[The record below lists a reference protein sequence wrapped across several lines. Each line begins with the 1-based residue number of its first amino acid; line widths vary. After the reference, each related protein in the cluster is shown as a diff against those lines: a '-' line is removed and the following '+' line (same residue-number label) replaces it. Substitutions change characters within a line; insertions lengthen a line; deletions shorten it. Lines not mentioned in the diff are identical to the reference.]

1 MATTNTNTASPSGG
15 SGGGGGFFPPD
26 DDATAAASAIAT
38 PPTSSIASASSRLP
52 HPRSKPLK
60 TGGPKESAFIR
71 YADERVRQMRR
82 RYAKREGGGG
92 GGGGDNDVKGYA
104 GLKEACR
111 DVDALVDVVWV
122 SGTPSLQIAYLLT
135 LADLVNEY
143 MKGFQPVA
151 PAPLFR
157 SLDKLDLAFASL
169 LQGRDVETGDVLPGF
184 EGGRGV
190 NATEKVRINSMV
202 HYARSGVV
210 EVMLRYDPEMDDADE
225 EDEETAEES
234 GVDVDLGEAA
244 GDYGVDDD
252 GDVEGTWDMKTAKV
266 YDRTL
271 VELGDDLTNAP
282 PIGLRVEKPE
292 EACRPQEPELED
304 SDRVME
310 LDD

>member
-1 MATTNTNTASPSGG
+1 MATTNTNSDGD
-15 SGGGGGFFPPD
+15 GGGGFFPPD
-26 DDATAAASAIAT
+26 NTAAAAAASAIAT
-38 PPTSSIASASSRLP
+38 PPTSSVTSSASRLP

-92 GGGGDNDVKGYA
+92 GGGGGDNDVKGYA

-122 SGTPSLQIAYLLT
+122 SGTRGLQIAYLLT

-210 EVMLRYDPEMDDADE
+210 EVMLKYDPEMDDAEDE
-225 EDEETAEES
+225 DEDEETAQES

>member
-1 MATTNTNTASPSGG
+1 MATTNTNSDGD
-15 SGGGGGFFPPD
+15 GGGGFFPPD
-26 DDATAAASAIAT
+26 DDTATAASAIAT
-38 PPTSSIASASSRLP
+38 PPTSSVTSSASRLP

-92 GGGGDNDVKGYA
+92 GGGDNDVKGYG

-210 EVMLRYDPEMDDADE
+210 EVMLKYDPEMDDADE

>member
-1 MATTNTNTASPSGG
+1 MATTNTNSASPNGGGG
-15 SGGGGGFFPPD
+15 SSGGGFFPPD
-26 DDATAAASAIAT
+26 NTAAAAASAIAT
-38 PPTSSIASASSRLP
+38 PPTSSVTSSASRLP

-92 GGGGDNDVKGYA
+92 GGGGDNDVKGYG
-104 GLKEACR
+104 GLKEA
-111 DVDALVDVVWV
+111 
-122 SGTPSLQIAYLLT
+122 SSLQIAYLLT

-143 MKGFQPVA
+143 IKGFQPVA

-210 EVMLRYDPEMDDADE
+210 EVMLKYDPEMDDADE

>member
-1 MATTNTNTASPSGG
+1 MAANSAP
-15 SGGGGGFFPPD
+15 GGFFPPD
-26 DDATAAASAIAT
+26 SIAT
-38 PPTSSIASASSRLP
+38 PPASSTASSSATGSSRLP

-71 YADERVRQMRR
+71 YADERVRQIQR
-82 RYAKREGGGG
+82 RYAKRGSSSADATGTSANNDGSGSARSGGSGGG
-92 GGGGDNDVKGYA
+92 DVKGYA
-104 GLKEACR
+104 SLKEACR
-111 DVDALVDVVWV
+111 DIDQLIDVVWV
-122 SGTPSLQIAYLLT
+122 SGTPSLQMAYLLT

-143 MKGFQPVA
+143 MKGFPVS

-157 SLDKLDLAFASL
+157 SLDKLDHAFASL
-169 LQGRDVETGDVLPGF
+169 LQGRDVETGEELPGF
-184 EGGRGV
+184 DGGRKV

-202 HYARSGVV
+202 NYARSAVV
-210 EVMLRYDPEMDDADE
+210 EVMLKYDPEMDDAE
-225 EDEETAEES
+225 EEEETAQES
-234 GVDVDLGEAA
+234 GADIEADEA
-244 GDYGVDDD
+244 GDYGVDDM
-252 GDVEGTWDMKTAKV
+252 EGTWDMKTAKV

-292 EACRPQEPELED
+292 DACRPKETVLED